1 MKFADRHDQAQSNV
15 QPFGMSSFVRTIEP
29 LDHCFAFVGNV
40 GAAVLNPDYGFTAA
54 VLWEIARLTPGGPL
68 CRLAALKKISATAAK
83 DATSTAP
90 ENA

>member
-1 MKFADRHDQAQSNV
+1 MISRQFDFS
-15 QPFGMSSFVRTIEP
+15 
-29 LDHCFAFVGNV
+29 
-40 GAAVLNPDYGFTAA
+40 VL
-54 VLWEIARLTPGGPL
+54 LEIARLAPGGPL